1 MHFLYNKITAQI
13 FIHHFQNMPE
23 KILNVTIHDE
33 ETLSLTSERIK
44 VLPGAQS
51 GLQVISTSGLE
62 KYTHRRVRKSLS

>member
-1 MHFLYNKITAQI
+1 
-13 FIHHFQNMPE
+13 MPE